1 MKALLKQLHN
11 AQNTITAALETPNE
25 KYEFYQ
31 NFFKK
36 YDINSFKNILKIDR
50 ADLAI
55 AITAASDDS
64 EEIDEIAALL
74 QANSEFFRTIDES
87 SINDFLE
94 IIDALEDADIL
105 DDVLYNLQHG
115 IRFSKLKRFLSEEN
129 YNTEA
134 LAEVATS
141 FGCTPQYFAS
151 FIDFL
156 RNEREKYLSDVE
168 SEDEIPDIPIY
179 SALNFIS
186 FLNEAERE
194 HELSGQAIDNLIT
207 ELSDL
212 NASPKALKR
221 LSNFTDQLRGYNPV
235 GFVEEL
241 AYIRKYYEKLA
252 SAEKSRLKTLNRQ
265 KRNYELLE
273 NQIYLDTQHPDRII
287 KIPSKQLAKIQ
298 ESDIRKSTLR
308 VIYKHNLALCAAK
321 QAEYEEATANDTPHY
336 QVLLAKYG
344 ISPNQYEIGT
354 ILQHSLKDIEA
365 MLQQLTRRNITEPKT
380 LLNIIQVS
388 NLETINNYSS
398 LIDKGIITSNLLTGH
413 LSLFDYNSK
422 DYQNMMHNLQTIQNN
437 ELNPYYFT
445 TSEEVLITPYQSF
458 QHNIDT
464 LKNYQLTASLHTGID
479 ASFLAAQDLTDA
491 LDMLLELGYETTL
504 EDSLDLLN
512 YRDKFNRLHI
522 LKALN
527 MKVTSKEELVTV
539 LTTDKFYLP
548 DDQITNYIYNAA
560 IHNLPS
566 NISRLETERV
576 TPVSLEPLSEFSKT
590 SRTYNIGGV
599 TISKNRVQRNLN
611 SIKQT
616 GNPTNRLLYSILN
629 GATLTDE
636 EVTAISTS
644 LSPKKDQQLVKR

>member
-1 MKALLKQLHN
+1 
-11 AQNTITAALETPNE
+11 
-25 KYEFYQ
+25 
-31 NFFKK
+31 
-36 YDINSFKNILKIDR
+36 
-50 ADLAI
+50 
-55 AITAASDDS
+55 
-64 EEIDEIAALL
+64 
-74 QANSEFFRTIDES
+74 
-87 SINDFLE
+87 
-94 IIDALEDADIL
+94 
-105 DDVLYNLQHG
+105 
-115 IRFSKLKRFLSEEN
+115 
-129 YNTEA
+129 
-134 LAEVATS
+134 
-141 FGCTPQYFAS
+141 
-151 FIDFL
+151 
-156 RNEREKYLSDVE
+156 
-168 SEDEIPDIPIY
+168 
-179 SALNFIS
+179 
-186 FLNEAERE
+186 
-194 HELSGQAIDNLIT
+194 
-207 ELSDL
+207 
-212 NASPKALKR
+212 
-221 LSNFTDQLRGYNPV
+221 
-235 GFVEEL
+235 
-241 AYIRKYYEKLA
+241 
-252 SAEKSRLKTLNRQ
+252 
-265 KRNYELLE
+265 
-273 NQIYLDTQHPDRII
+273 
-287 KIPSKQLAKIQ
+287 
-298 ESDIRKSTLR
+298 
-308 VIYKHNLALCAAK
+308 
-321 QAEYEEATANDTPHY
+321 
-336 QVLLAKYG
+336 
-344 ISPNQYEIGT
+344 
-354 ILQHSLKDIEA
+354 
-365 MLQQLTRRNITEPKT
+365 MLQQLTKRNITEPKM

-445 TSEEVLITPYQSF
+445 TSEEVLITPYQRF

-491 LDMLLELGYETTL
+491 LDTLLELGYETTL

-590 SRTYNIGGV
+590 SRTYNIGGI